1 MIRTP
6 VERVSIGRP
15 LQNTQVYVLD
25 GNGELCPTGV
35 PGELYIGGD
44 GVTRGYLNRPELT
57 GERFVP
63 DPFLAGGRL
72 YRTGDVVRLLADGS
86 LEYLRRNDS
95 QVKLRGY
102 RIELGEIETMLERH
116 PAVRQAVGLVREDRA
131 GDARLV
137 AYVTKH
143 AGVEATDSELRR
155 YLRAFLPDY
164 MLPQHF
170 VELAELPLTPNGK
183 IDRKALPAP
192 FAPRPDDSHVEP
204 GTPQEILVAG
214 IWMDALGVSRVSA
227 LDNFFAVGGHSLLSL
242 KVIAAIEERTGVRLS
257 PRVLLLN
264 TLAQVAAHLPVTAE
278 GDSGSASS
286 RDPSQA
292 SANSWYGLP
301 ASRLLKKAM
310 EKLSGRAGPESSR

>member
-1 MIRTP
+1 MLRTP
-6 VERVSIGRP
+6 VERVRIGRP

-25 GNGELCPTGV
+25 ANGELCPTGV

-63 DPFLAGGRL
+63 DPLLASGRL

-102 RIELGEIETMLERH
+102 RIELGEIETILRRH
-116 PAVRQAVGLVREDRA
+116 PAVRQAVGLVREDRV

-137 AYVTKH
+137 AYVTKNP
-143 AGVEATDSELRR
+143 GVEATDSELRR
-155 YLRAFLPDY
+155 HLRAFLPDY

-183 IDRKALPAP
+183 IDTKALPAP
-192 FAPRPDDSHVEP
+192 FAARLDDSHVEP
-204 GTPQEILVAG
+204 GTAQECLVAE
-214 IWMDALGVSRVSA
+214 IWRNALGVSRVSA
-227 LDNFFAVGGHSLLSL
+227 LDNFFTVGGHSLLSL
-242 KVIAAIEERTGVRLS
+242 KVIAAIEDRTGVRLN

-264 TLAQVAAHLPVTAE
+264 TLAQVAAHLPVTPE
-278 GDSGSASS
+278 GESGSASS
-286 RDPSQA
+286 SDPSTA
-292 SANSWYGLP
+292 SANSWYGP
-301 ASRLLKKAM
+301 PGSRLVKKIM
-310 EKLSGRAGPESSR
+310 DKLRGRAGKESSR